1 MFHRLL
7 LYTHILSAVA
17 AIGPFFVLI
26 STVKKLRSA
35 ESSEERAYLDT
46 FRVAVRLAKHAGH
59 VLVLSGIAL
68 AIVGSWAWNTS
79 WIVMTVL
86 ILLGS
91 LFFLARA
98 FSPTLR
104 KFDEPGHDKG
114 ALVRTLSRALWIYLA
129 LVLTM
134 LWFMVSKPEIW

>member
-1 MFHRLL
+1 LFHKLL

-17 AIGPFFVLI
+17 SIGPFFVLI
-26 STVKKLRSA
+26 PTVKKLLVA
-35 ESSEERAYLDT
+35 ELSVERAYLDT
-46 FRVAVRLAKHAGH
+46 FRVAVGWAKHAGH

-68 AIVGSWAWNTS
+68 AIVGYWPWNSS

-86 ILLGS
+86 ILLSS

-104 KFDEPGHDKG
+104 KFNEPGHDKED
-114 ALVRTLSRALWIYLA
+114 LVRTLSRSLWIYLA
-129 LVLTM
+129 LLMAM
-134 LWFMVSKPEIW
+134 LWFMVAKPVLW